1 MSQAPLDDGTI
12 FNLSN
17 IRVES
22 NGTRGDLV
30 NITTTTNDRN
40 ISQNSRKTA
49 STDQLLQTL
58 LSKISAIEDFLIRF
72 DVKLDFATKSE
83 RQTSN
88 KNTRNEI
95 DMDQLKSLGLPAESA
110 ENIEKLEANLKA
122 DDFKKKLVS
131 KCF

>member
-1 MSQAPLDDGTI
+1 MSQAPFDDGT
-12 FNLSN
+12 SN
-17 IRVES
+17 IRAES

-30 NITTTTNDRN
+30 NINTTTSDRN

-58 LSKISAIEDFLIRF
+58 LSKISAIEDFLIGF

-83 RQTSN
+83 RLKSN

-95 DMDQLKSLGLPAESA
+95 DMSQMKVLGLPAESA
-110 ENIEKLEANLKA
+110 EDIEKLEANLKA

-131 KCF
+131 KCI